1 MQISKLLGVADP
13 PSEHLL
19 PLLLEA
25 HAKAAQNTSPGGIPC
40 GSTMAARIA
49 AQGSGSMVQALCAGL
64 LATGDKH
71 APLEAVRAL
80 LDDEDPSAAA
90 WALVRSGK
98 PVPGFGNSF
107 YKNGQIDSAFDLV
120 WEALMELAK
129 KRDPHLRPAWDAMLA
144 MHTAL
149 PQMTGD
155 KLAPNA
161 AMMTALVCRAC
172 NLPAG
177 MEVVLFLLGRA
188 GIWAR
193 EYFDTK
199 GVEP

>member
-1 MQISKLLGVADP
+1 MQISKLLGVVDP
-13 PSEHLL
+13 PNASLL

-25 HAKAAQNTSPGGIPC
+25 HAKAAKNESPEGVPC
-40 GSTMAARIA
+40 GSTLAARIA
-49 AQGSGSMVQALCAGL
+49 AQGSGSMVQTLCAGL

-80 LDDEDPSAAA
+80 LDDQDPSAAA
-90 WALVRSGK
+90 WALVRPGK

-107 YKNGQIDSAFDLV
+107 YKGGQIDPAFDLV
-120 WEALMELAK
+120 WETLMGLAK
-129 KRDPHLRPAWDAMLA
+129 KNDPHLRPAWDAMLA

-149 PQMTGD
+149 PQATGD

-172 NLPAG
+172 GLPAG

-188 GIWAR
+188 GVWAQ
-193 EYFDTK
+193 EYFEAK
-199 GVEP
+199 EVES